1 MVNLFRFDVGDEE
14 AALMVSPSS
23 QSVAIRGESN
33 LARFILRRYPALLDY
48 EGSDLHRTAYLD
60 HLLDLSE
67 LITGVNKKERAA
79 ALKMLEKPLTS
90 GSGPSI
96 VTGVSHLNPVDFVL
110 YSAVINSSNP
120 GELGQPCRAW
130 LDRCRGP
137 V

>member
-1 MVNLFRFDVGDEE
+1 LINLFCDAGDEE
-14 AALMVSPSS
+14 VSLMVSPSS

-33 LARFILRRYPALLDY
+33 IARFILRRYPALFDY
-48 EGSDLHRTAYLD
+48 EGSDLHRTAHFD

-90 GSGPSI
+90 GPSV
-96 VTGVSHLNPVDFVL
+96 VTGVSQLNPVDFVL
-110 YSAVINSSNP
+110 YSAVINSSNT
-120 GELGQPCRAW
+120 GEVGQPFRAW